1 MVTPK
6 PDPSDPV
13 VLTLDVGSSS
23 VRAIL
28 FDQQA
33 NPIDGIDAHHSY
45 EFQTTADG
53 GVEIDADALLGWAID
68 VIDTVLARAGQML
81 PFKKGSSKYGSRIAR
96 VATSTF
102 WHNLVGVDS
111 HHQAVT
117 PVYSWAD
124 TRSVAVVEEL
134 KKKLDEK
141 EVHARTGCV
150 LHPSYLPAK
159 LFWLQQTQPQT
170 FRKAKR
176 WMSFAE
182 YLYLKLFGRTIC
194 SISMAS
200 GTGLLNQNHCEWDSE
215 LISTLS
221 LSTDHLSSLGDLD
234 TPLSGLTSDY
244 AQRWPDLSKVPWFP
258 ALGDGA
264 CSNIGSGCSTRERVA
279 IMVGTSGAMRVLWKA
294 QQVRIPPGLWCYHAD
309 RQRFLMGGAL
319 SNGGL
324 LFDWMSRTLRLE
336 GDSEVI
342 EQQLSEME
350 PAAHGLTVLPFLA
363 GERSTGWNANARAA
377 IVGLSLHTR
386 PLDILRA
393 SLESVAYR
401 FAKIAALLKQAV
413 PGARETVASGG
424 ALLRSPAWTQM
435 MADVLGHP
443 VITCQVAEA
452 SSRGAALLALEALGI
467 IRSIEEI
474 PTAMGKR
481 FHPDPQRHRRYQEAM
496 KRQDEVYNL
505 LIKPK

>member
-1 MVTPK
+1 MPK
-6 PDPSDPV
+6 PDSSNPV
-13 VLTLDVGSSS
+13 VLTIDVGSSS

-33 NPIDGIDAHHSY
+33 NPIPGIETHHSY

-53 GVEIDADALLGWAID
+53 GVEIDADTLVGWVTTAID
-68 VIDTVLARAGQML
+68 GVLAKVGEVF
-81 PFKKGSSKYGSRIAR
+81 PSKKENPGICSRIAG
-96 VATSTF
+96 VAVSTF
-102 WHNLVGVDS
+102 WHNLVGVGS
-111 HHQAVT
+111 HDQAIT

-124 TRSVAVVEEL
+124 TRSAAAAEEL
-134 KKKLDEK
+134 KRKLDEQ
-141 EVHARTGCV
+141 EVHARTGCM

-159 LFWLQQTQPQT
+159 LFWLQQTQPKT
-170 FRKAKR
+170 FRKVER
-176 WMSFAE
+176 WMSFGE

-200 GTGLLNQNHCEWDSE
+200 GTGLLDQNQCRWDSE
-215 LISTLS
+215 LINALS
-221 LSTDHLSSLGDLD
+221 INADQLSCLGDLD
-234 TPLSGLTSDY
+234 TPLSGLTPDY
-244 AQRWPDLSKVPWFP
+244 ARRWTVLSKGPWFP

-264 CSNIGSGCSTRERVA
+264 CSNIGSGCSTPERVA
-279 IMVGTSGAMRVLWKA
+279 IMVGTSGAMRVMWEA
-294 QQVRIPPGLWCYHAD
+294 QQVGIPAGLWCYHAD

-413 PGARETVASGG
+413 PGAREIVASGG
-424 ALLRSPAWTQM
+424 ALLRSPTWTQI
-435 MADVLGHP
+435 MADVLGQP

-467 IRSIEEI
+467 ISSIEEI

-481 FHPDPQRHRRYQEAM
+481 FHPNPERHRHYQEAM

>member
-1 MVTPK
+1 MPK
-6 PDPSDPV
+6 PDSSDPI
-13 VLTLDVGSSS
+13 VLILDVGSSS

-33 NPIDGIDAHHSY
+33 NPIPGIEARQSY

-53 GVEIDADALLGWAID
+53 GVEIDADTLLGWVTT
-68 VIDTVLARAGQML
+68 VIDAVLAKAGEVS
-81 PFKKGSSKYGSRIAR
+81 PSKKESAGVCSRIRGAA
-96 VATSTF
+96 VSTF
-102 WHNLVGVDS
+102 WHNLVGVGS
-111 HHQAVT
+111 HDQAIT

-124 TRSVAVVEEL
+124 TRSAAAVEEL
-134 KKKLDEK
+134 KKKLNEK

-159 LFWLQQTQPQT
+159 LLWLQRTQPKI
-170 FRKAKR
+170 FRKVKR
-176 WMSFAE
+176 WMSFGE

-200 GTGLLNQNHCEWDSE
+200 GTGLLDQNQCKWDLE
-215 LISTLS
+215 LIDALS
-221 LSTDHLSSLGDLD
+221 MKVDQLSCLGDLD
-234 TPLSGLTSDY
+234 TPLSGLAPDY
-244 AQRWPDLSKVPWFP
+244 IQRWTALSQVPWFP

-264 CSNIGSGCSTRERVA
+264 CSNIGSGCSTPERVA
-279 IMVGTSGAMRVLWKA
+279 IMVGTSGAMRVMWKA

-309 RQRFLMGGAL
+309 RKRFLMGGAL

-324 LFDWMSRTLRLE
+324 LFDWMSRTLWL
-336 GDSEVI
+336 GDDMEVI
-342 EQQLSEME
+342 ERQLSEME
-350 PAAHGLTVLPFLA
+350 PDAHGLTVLPFLA

-386 PLDILRA
+386 PLDILQA

-401 FAKIAALLKQAV
+401 FAKIAALLKQVV
-413 PGARETVASGG
+413 PGAREIVASGG
-424 ALLRSPAWTQM
+424 ALLRSPTWTQM
-435 MADVLGHP
+435 IADVLGQP
-443 VITCQVAEA
+443 VIACKVAEA
-452 SSRGAALLALEALGI
+452 SSRGAALLALEALEI

-474 PTAMGKR
+474 PASMGKR
-481 FHPDPQRHRRYQEAM
+481 FRSHPHHHRRYQEAR
-496 KRQDEVYNL
+496 KRQDELYDL